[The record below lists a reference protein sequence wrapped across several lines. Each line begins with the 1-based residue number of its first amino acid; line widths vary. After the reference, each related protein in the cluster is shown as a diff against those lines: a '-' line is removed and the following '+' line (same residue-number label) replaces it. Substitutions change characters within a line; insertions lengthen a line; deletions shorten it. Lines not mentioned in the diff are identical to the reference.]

1 MPADFGGDKMSVT
14 NNPKLQKE
22 IDLMINHIIR
32 ELIVEFGK
40 SKTEAIHLVKKS
52 GVEKSLIKDPMG
64 FHESPYN
71 WALSILT
78 DNDDVEALE
87 KHLS

>member
-1 MPADFGGDKMSVT
+1 MDVT
-14 NNPKLQKE
+14 NDPKLRKE

-40 SKTEAIHLVKKS
+40 CKTDALRLLERSK
-52 GVEKSLIKDPMG
+52 VEKLLLTDPMS

-71 WALSILT
+71 WALSILID
-78 DNDDVEALE
+78 DNDVEALE
-87 KHLS
+87 KHLYH

>member
-1 MPADFGGDKMSVT
+1 MSVT
-14 NNPKLQKE
+14 NTNNQKLQKE
-22 IDLMINHIIR
+22 IHLMVNHIIR

-40 SKTEAIHLVKKS
+40 SKAEAMYLVKRTD
-52 GVEKSLIKDPMG
+52 VEKSLMKDPMG

-71 WALSILT
+71 WALSVLT

-87 KHLS
+87 KHLYH

>member
-1 MPADFGGDKMSVT
+1 MNVT
-14 NNPKLQKE
+14 NDHKLRKE

-40 SKTEAIHLVKKS
+40 SKTDAIRLLEKS
-52 GVEKSLIKDPMG
+52 KVEKSLVTDPMG

-78 DNDDVEALE
+78 DNNDVEALE
-87 KHLS
+87 KHLYH